1 MVIMNE
7 QKIMSILL
15 EPKVN
20 EKSSMIGELNNQ
32 YVFKVSKDATTP
44 EIKKAVEL
52 MFDVKV
58 KSVRVMNMQGKLTRI
73 GRTFGKRKDWK
84 KAYVSLHEGFDIN
97 YGEEE
102 ASK

>member
-15 EPKVN
+15 EPKVT

-32 YVFKVSKDATTP
+32 YVFKVSKNATKP

-52 MFDVKV
+52 MFDGAEVESVQVTNVK
-58 KSVRVMNMQGKLTRI
+58 
-73 GRTFGKRKDWK
+73 GKRKIFKRSPGQRANWK
-84 KAYVSLHEGFDIN
+84 KAYIKLKSGFNIDFM
-97 YGEEE
+97 GDG
-102 ASK
+102 

>member
-15 EPKVN
+15 EPKVT

-32 YVFKVSKDATTP
+32 YVFKVSKDATKP

-52 MFDVKV
+52 MFDGAVVESVQVRNVK
-58 KSVRVMNMQGKLTRI
+58 
-73 GRTFGKRKDWK
+73 GKRIIFKR
-84 KAYVSLHEGFDIN
+84 SP
-97 YGEEE
+97 
-102 ASK
+102 

>member
-15 EPKVN
+15 EPKVT

-32 YVFKVSKDATTP
+32 YVFKVSKDATKP

-52 MFDVKV
+52 MFDGAEVESVQVTNVK
-58 KSVRVMNMQGKLTRI
+58 GK
-73 GRTFGKRKDWK
+73 GKIFKRSPGQRANWK
-84 KAYVSLHEGFDIN
+84 KAYIKLKPGFNIDFM
-97 YGEEE
+97 GDG
-102 ASK
+102 